1 MQAGNWLL
9 LLETSFRCDPN
20 DNALDCFKYH
30 LKFWDLKTIKNFSRE
45 AIDCNSAVARNGTV
59 EVQCYKIVLNFGLAA
74 GASYGSYH
82 ISMAFFNVAAAALL
96 MVKEVKT
103 ICKLRVSLVVL
114 SLVFIGAYIMVAATS
129 FRYYFVS
136 DNLVIVLQGM
146 VSVIT
151 GYLFMF
157 AIPWKKLI
165 ALKQVDHQSAT
176 KLRAVSPFI
185 QKSDERGQSQEEEGD
200 HEELGSRK
208 RQRTEEGQE
217 SRELEGAREGQRSQ
231 NGSAKPQGSSRTN
244 TAETTFRGLAK
255 SRHGRR
261 LVACMEK
268 VYVYILHYHST
279 SFTQVIM

>member
-1 MQAGNWLL
+1 MTAYGPFIVLLMLGYRVKELKRWVATYAFHNIIERKADFLGEKRWMFKDVDLTDEEKILSRVLSSLFCLFLVLFGGVVLLFYWLL

-20 DNALDCFKYH
+20 DKALDCFKYH

-114 SLVFIGAYIMVAATS
+114 SLVFIGVYIMVAATS

-136 DNLVIVLQGM
+136 DNLVIVLQGI

-157 AIPWKKLI
+157 AIP
-165 ALKQVDHQSAT
+165 
-176 KLRAVSPFI
+176 
-185 QKSDERGQSQEEEGD
+185 
-200 HEELGSRK
+200 
-208 RQRTEEGQE
+208 
-217 SRELEGAREGQRSQ
+217 
-231 NGSAKPQGSSRTN
+231 
-244 TAETTFRGLAK
+244 
-255 SRHGRR
+255 
-261 LVACMEK
+261 
-268 VYVYILHYHST
+268 
-279 SFTQVIM
+279 